1 MVPAR
6 EATTVHLYGNRRLFE
21 PARGRYLT
29 LDELM
34 ELADHGARIVV
45 RDAQSGPDI
54 TDFILSPQPDRALA
68 TWPSPKDR

>member
-6 EATTVHLYGNRRLFE
+6 EPMTVKLYGNRRLYQ

-34 ELADHGARIVV
+34 ALADHGAAIIV
-45 RDAQSGPDI
+45 RDAHSGADI
-54 TDFILSPQPDRALA
+54 TDLILSR
-68 TWPSPKDR
+68 SPTEH